1 MLYIT
6 EENLNQGI
14 KSLQKMIQQD
24 VLYIDTETSGLN
36 PFEDKLR
43 LITIYDGEEYLV
55 FNTDILDKN
64 IIRYIVML
72 LSGGNCTLVGHNL
85 KFDIKFLY
93 ANSGVLLDKLH
104 DTMNTEVIIN
114 TNPSDSRFPSL
125 GSLVIKYCGV
135 QLNKAI
141 RESFYTDN
149 SEINQEQLLYAIED
163 VKYLPAIHQK
173 QLEEAFRQ
181 KQTKVVNLEDRLLPV
196 VISMEINGI
205 KLDKDEWVKLS
216 QTAAVQS
223 EEIAKKL
230 KSILIDKIKGKSI
243 LEVFE
248 LFGIIVK
255 SKKRKN
261 ELEGKE
267 VSGNE
272 SLLFEEINFN
282 SSLQVKKILSFLGI
296 QVESTE
302 EKELEEYKGN
312 EFIDLLLEYRGLKK
326 LVTTYGEKFLENIN
340 KKTGRVH
347 SEFNQLAARSGRFSS
362 SNPNLQNIPRRAE
375 YRRPF
380 VAEDG
385 YVIIDIDYSQ
395 QEYRLAGAIS
405 KEPAIINAYKIGKDM
420 HTATASLVFKIPME
434 NVTKEQRNK
443 AKGYNFGILYGANK
457 YGLSYALGCSVDDA
471 DEVITAFYSGYPV
484 LSKFKSAFEAQILDR
499 GYSTTVLGRK
509 RFFERKFAFSSEN
522 EKYKY
527 TRSLTK
533 QGFNHLIQGTGA
545 DILKQALCNIYYNN
559 PFGDKLKII
568 GTVHDEI
575 LIEAK
580 EEYADEIKKFV
591 EEQMLL
597 AEQPYLGEIP
607 AVVESSVEK
616 YWAH

>member
-1 MLYIT
+1 MLYVT
-6 EENLNQGI
+6 EENLQQGI
-14 KSLQKMIQQD
+14 KSLQGMIQKD

-43 LITIYDGEEYLV
+43 LITVYDGEEYLV
-55 FNTDILDKN
+55 FNTDNLDKN

-85 KFDIKFLY
+85 KFDVKFLY
-93 ANSGVLLDKLH
+93 TNSGIILDKLF
-104 DTMNTEVIIN
+104 DTMNAEVIIN

-125 GSLVIKYCGV
+125 ESLVIKYCGV

-141 RESFYTDN
+141 RETFYTDD
-149 SEINQEQLLYAIED
+149 SEISQEQLFYAVED
-163 VKYLPAIHQK
+163 VKYLPSIYQK
-173 QLEEAFRQ
+173 QLEEASRQ
-181 KQTKVVNLEDRLLPV
+181 KHVKVLDLENRLLPV
-196 VISMEINGI
+196 VVSMEINGI
-205 KLDKDEWVKLS
+205 KLDRDEWVKLS
-216 QTAAVQS
+216 QVAAMQS
-223 EEIAKKL
+223 EEIASRL
-230 KSILIDKIKGKSI
+230 KNILIDKVKDKSI
-243 LEVFE
+243 LEAFE
-248 LFGIIVK
+248 TFGISVK
-255 SKKRKN
+255 TKKCQK
-261 ELEGKE
+261 ELEGKQVE
-267 VSGNE
+267 GNE
-272 SLLFEEINFN
+272 SILFEELNL
-282 SSLQVKKILSFLGI
+282 SSTLQVKKILSFLGI

-302 EKELEEYKGN
+302 EKELEEYKNN
-312 EFIDLLLEYRGLKK
+312 EFISLLLEYRGLKK

-420 HTATASLVFKIPME
+420 HTATAALVFQVPME
-434 NVTKEQRNK
+434 QVTKEQRNK

-457 YGLSYALGCSVDDA
+457 HGLSYALGCSVDDA
-471 DEVITAFYSGYPV
+471 EKIITAFYSGYPV
-484 LSKFKSAFEAQILDR
+484 LSKFKVAFETQILDR

-509 RFFERKFAFSSEN
+509 RFFERKFAFSSEK

-559 PFGDKLKII
+559 PFGSKLKII

-616 YWAH
+616 YWTH